1 MVAPGAFP
9 ARRPAVWVNCAAS
22 LDGRLALAGGLRARF
37 SSTEDLVRVQK
48 LRAHADAILIGVGTV
63 IKDDPSLR
71 VHWELLGEPPG
82 RNPTRVIV
90 DASGRTP
97 ENARVLDGSAPTIL
111 ATSERSHRTFPP
123 TVHTIVVG
131 KEKVDFG
138 ELFPLLYELGIRR
151 LMVEGGAEIL
161 SSVLRARLFDR
172 FTIYYA
178 PVVVGGA
185 TAPPVVSG
193 LETHRPEEEIE
204 MDLVGLEPMGEGF
217 VATYVPRKI
226 SSTLPPAPSETG
238 AVTPRSDKT

>member
-1 MVAPGAFP
+1 MAISGDFP
-9 ARRPAVWVNCAAS
+9 PRRPAVWVNCAAS

-48 LRAHADAILIGVGTV
+48 LRANADAILVGVGTV
-63 IKDDPSLR
+63 VKDDPSLR

-97 ENARVLDGSAPTIL
+97 EKARVLDGTAPTIL
-111 ATSERSHRTFPP
+111 ATSERAHRTFPP
-123 TVHTIVVG
+123 TVHTIVAG
-131 KEKVDFG
+131 KTEVDFA
-138 ELFPLLYELGIRR
+138 ELFPLLHELGIRR

-178 PVVVGGA
+178 PVIVGGA

-193 LETHRPEEEIE
+193 LETRAPEEEVAME
-204 MDLVGLEPMGEGF
+204 LVGLERMGVGY
-217 VATYVPRKI
+217 VATYVPRR
-226 SSTLPPAPSETG
+226 SE
-238 AVTPRSDKT
+238 AAKPD